1 MKRTLLA
8 LITAGTF
15 ALSGAAA
22 EQTVTLSNATFK
34 DLKNSYTQQTYTD
47 PTSGL
52 EFEIYATAPK
62 ADQMAF
68 AAQKSNEKARGNYI
82 TVKNNPNNVTITN
95 VEFKGLVT
103 ASTKTT
109 TLKVRKNS
117 AAFNLTLE
125 NSGLIMTDPTEGS
138 TAEDIDVTKTAA
150 NKSVT
155 VNDTYFLAYNGTN
168 GGQIIFNE
176 IIVTYSE
183 SQNPDLKDPGLT
195 VSATSQTD
203 FFAVGSTVP
212 TLFGNPNNLA
222 VTYSSSN
229 EEVAKFDGSELKITG
244 AGKAIISMTFD
255 GNDEYRR
262 QSVSYTLTNGAL
274 ADNIA
279 SFLALAKDDL
289 AKFANPVT
297 VVYVNGKY
305 MFVKDASGSLQLYN
319 AKAEFALPYKPG
331 QTFSGFQAVKGEYNG
346 NPQADV
352 TSTIGTLPA
361 EAQGEETTVDP
372 DIVAPADLSETDYN
386 RYVKFQNI
394 SLTKNGKNWYAPENI
409 QLYNRFNIPGIL
421 DNANAE
427 GTFNVEGFYVIF
439 NSTKELFITK
449 LEEVIAAPELSI
461 GSDVVTDATYGI
473 NEGETVTV
481 TLAAEGSTVYYKWT
495 AAPASGEA
503 LRIEATDDFVEYS
516 GSLSIDGAG
525 TLEYY
530 AQKGESKSEIKSITL
545 TVKESET
552 PVLPEIVKSIDPAPG
567 RYQSWAADQKVTVTL
582 DAYAIMNA
590 NGKTLVTVTDQN
602 GDSRTVT
609 VEWSPSTLNAIS
621 FAPAFEMNKK
631 YTVTVDFN
639 VDGVQVVKDN
649 SGAQITVPAFTFEYT
664 VGTVT
669 GVDEVAADDA
679 EAEYYT
685 ISGVRVNGG
694 LTPGIYVKKTGDKV
708 TKVIVR

>member
-244 AGKAIISMTFD
+244 AGKTIISMTFD

-274 ADNIA
+274 ADN
-279 SFLALAKDDL
+279 L
-289 AKFANPVT
+289 
-297 VVYVNGKY
+297 
-305 MFVKDASGSLQLYN
+305 SL
-319 AKAEFALPYKPG
+319 
-331 QTFSGFQAVKGEYNG
+331 
-346 NPQADV
+346 
-352 TSTIGTLPA
+352 IH
-361 EAQGEETTVDP
+361 
-372 DIVAPADLSETDYN
+372 I
-386 RYVKFQNI
+386 
-394 SLTKNGKNWYAPENI
+394 
-409 QLYNRFNIPGIL
+409 
-421 DNANAE
+421 
-427 GTFNVEGFYVIF
+427 
-439 NSTKELFITK
+439 
-449 LEEVIAAPELSI
+449 
-461 GSDVVTDATYGI
+461 
-473 NEGETVTV
+473 
-481 TLAAEGSTVYYKWT
+481 
-495 AAPASGEA
+495 
-503 LRIEATDDFVEYS
+503 
-516 GSLSIDGAG
+516 
-525 TLEYY
+525 
-530 AQKGESKSEIKSITL
+530 
-545 TVKESET
+545 
-552 PVLPEIVKSIDPAPG
+552 
-567 RYQSWAADQKVTVTL
+567 
-582 DAYAIMNA
+582 
-590 NGKTLVTVTDQN
+590 
-602 GDSRTVT
+602 
-609 VEWSPSTLNAIS
+609 
-621 FAPAFEMNKK
+621 
-631 YTVTVDFN
+631 
-639 VDGVQVVKDN
+639 
-649 SGAQITVPAFTFEYT
+649 
-664 VGTVT
+664 
-669 GVDEVAADDA
+669 
-679 EAEYYT
+679 
-685 ISGVRVNGG
+685 
-694 LTPGIYVKKTGDKV
+694 
-708 TKVIVR
+708 